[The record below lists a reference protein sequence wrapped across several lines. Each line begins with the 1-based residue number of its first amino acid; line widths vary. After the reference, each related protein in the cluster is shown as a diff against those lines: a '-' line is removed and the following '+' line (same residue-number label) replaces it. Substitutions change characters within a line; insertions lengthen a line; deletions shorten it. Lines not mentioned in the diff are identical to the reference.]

1 MTQRTQSIKAFN
13 TNFYKTIVFFTTDF
27 TMTQDI
33 QQGLHSAKVDKG
45 QGLWSGEV
53 LGLHEQGPELNLPRQ
68 SESRGEH

>member
-1 MTQRTQSIKAFN
+1 
-13 TNFYKTIVFFTTDF
+13 
-27 TMTQDI
+27 MTQDI

-53 LGLHEQGPELNLPRQ
+53 LGLHEQGPGWNLPRQ